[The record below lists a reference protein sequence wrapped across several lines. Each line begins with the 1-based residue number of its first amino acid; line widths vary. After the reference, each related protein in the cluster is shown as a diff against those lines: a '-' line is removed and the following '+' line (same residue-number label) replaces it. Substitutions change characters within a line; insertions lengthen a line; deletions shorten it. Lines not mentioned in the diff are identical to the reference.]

1 MSTQDIAQTKTTLK
15 NGDLVWLYVLRPML
29 SHSLP
34 RLPVTHSQRVFV
46 AAWWLT
52 SLTLT
57 TAYTANLIAFLT
69 IPLYP
74 KKLQTVEELAESSYR
89 LVLW

>member
-1 MSTQDIAQTKTTLK
+1 MSIQDIAQTEPTLK
-15 NGDLVWLYVLRPML
+15 NGGLVWLYVLRPML
-29 SHSLP
+29 SHALP

-52 SLTLT
+52 SLILT

-74 KKLQTVEELAESSYR
+74 KKLQTVEELAESNYR
-89 LVLW
+89 SIFC